1 MKIKKWRSTPNL
13 SQRGNNHNINI
24 KHDDNDINIDAKNS
38 RQRSNTV
45 NESQKIQNEVQSR
58 LISIISNKTSKYNR
72 IKKARKIKSLDQPVY
87 LNESPIMS
95 EEYWTP
101 PKTESLYKP
110 SAKIKTSKSN
120 FSSLRKFKSNKHD
133 DDPQQRQQCKVEIN
147 DNDILSIQ
155 RSNSTSFNITPQ
167 CTPQRTRS
175 NTYSSFNQFKSSE
188 SLRTHEG
195 DDAFELD
202 VLYENQR
209 GLFLLGTAYCEHS

>member
-13 SQRGNNHNINI
+13 SQRGNNHNNNI
-24 KHDDNDINIDAKNS
+24 SHDDNDINIDAKNS

-87 LNESPIMS
+87 LNESPIMT

-110 SAKIKTSKSN
+110 STKIKTSKSN
-120 FSSLRKFKSNKHD
+120 FSSLRKFKSNKYD
-133 DDPQQRQQCKVEIN
+133 NDPQQQQQCKVEIN

>member
-13 SQRGNNHNINI
+13 SQRGNNHNNNI
-24 KHDDNDINIDAKNS
+24 IHDDNDINVDAKNS

-87 LNESPIMS
+87 LNESPIMT

-110 SAKIKTSKSN
+110 STKIKTSKSN
-120 FSSLRKFKSNKHD
+120 FSSLRKFKSNKYD

-155 RSNSTSFNITPQ
+155 RSNSTSYNITPQ